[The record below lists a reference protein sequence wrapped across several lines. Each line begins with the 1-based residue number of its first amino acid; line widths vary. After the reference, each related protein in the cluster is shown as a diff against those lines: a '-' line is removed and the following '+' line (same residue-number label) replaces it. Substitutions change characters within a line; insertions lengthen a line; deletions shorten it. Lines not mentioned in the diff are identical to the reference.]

1 VLAAI
6 CIRPTWRPDRR
17 VANTLAELISGG
29 ALVSSVISDE
39 AREDQGATVDGDSGE
54 AA

>member
-1 VLAAI
+1 VLF
-6 CIRPTWRPDRR
+6 CWPDGRPPH
-17 VANTLAELISGG
+17 TLAELIIGG
-29 ALVSSVISDE
+29 ALASTMISDE